1 MLFGVHPIRMTTNN
15 TTTSG
20 GSFSVAAVVAIFVGL
35 LLFGY
40 GLLLVPVSVLGGG
53 WVAAIGLSVLFAGV
67 FATRWIGDRL
77 GISASDQHT
86 LSVAFSVLAILLLG
100 AYVVVNF
107 ALFEGGMSAIS
118 R

>member
-1 MLFGVHPIRMTTNN
+1 MSGDSFGVI
-15 TTTSG
+15 
-20 GSFSVAAVVAIFVGL
+20 AVLAIFVGL
-35 LLFGY
+35 LVFGY

-67 FATRWIGDRL
+67 FATRWVGDRL
-77 GISASDQHT
+77 GLSASDQHT

-100 AYVVVNF
+100 TYVVVNF
-107 ALFEGGMSAIS
+107 ASFEAGEFATG

>member
-1 MLFGVHPIRMTTNN
+1 MTKNN
-15 TTTSG
+15 TTTAG
-20 GSFSVAAVVAIFVGL
+20 GSFSVVAILAIFVGL

-40 GLLLVPVSVLGGG
+40 GLLLVPVSVLGAG

-67 FATRWIGDRL
+67 FATRWAGDRL
-77 GISASDQHT
+77 GLSAADQHT

-100 AYVVVNF
+100 SYVVVNF
-107 ALFEGGMSAIS
+107 ASFEIGGIAAG